1 MEDKVI
7 CFSCGLS
14 PADIDKGRDSFARL
28 HPEVPRPE
36 VIALTGAMLELPVG
50 EVLGEALFGGPPKAV
65 QDTKETREE
74 LFPGIHTYRTVI
86 VYAAEREQVFQV
98 MRSFKAVL
106 PEPQD
111 IVFAVITETAIGWL
125 FRDYIVHLAQEHEQ
139 MQKHGRESSPDR
151 HKT

>member
-1 MEDKVI
+1 MEEKVI

-50 EVLGEALFGGPPKAV
+50 EVLGEALFGGPPGAV

-86 VYAAEREQVFQV
+86 VYAAEREQVSGAGQKL
-98 MRSFKAVL
+98 RREHAKARCKGA
-106 PEPQD
+106 PDRGPS
-111 IVFAVITETAIGWL
+111 W
-125 FRDYIVHLAQEHEQ
+125 
-139 MQKHGRESSPDR
+139 HGRGQKFKPEAMSR
-151 HKT
+151 